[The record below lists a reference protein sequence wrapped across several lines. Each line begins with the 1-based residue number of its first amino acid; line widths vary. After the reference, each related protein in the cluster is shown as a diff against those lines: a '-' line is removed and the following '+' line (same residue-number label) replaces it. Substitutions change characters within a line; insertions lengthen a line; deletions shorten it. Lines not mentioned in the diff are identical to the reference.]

1 MPHVLPRVAIA
12 EISADQNVCK
22 IVYENHFNL
31 LNVAFTGASRAEAEK
46 SRLQRVRQIQAL
58 EASNVCNLT
67 AAQNAERDLDECK
80 GGAERAEEDVKNL
93 KNEWR
98 GFKAVL
104 AGGGSQI
111 SGFSEHRT
119 CLVTCRRMKGLTLV
133 GEWLRLGRIQG

>member
-1 MPHVLPRVAIA
+1 MPHVLPRVTIA
-12 EISADQNVCK
+12 EISADPNVCK
-22 IVYENHFNL
+22 IVYENNFNL

-58 EASNVCNLT
+58 EASNLCNLK
-67 AAQNAERDLDECK
+67 AAQNAKRDLDECK

-104 AGGGSQI
+104 AGGWSQI

-119 CLVTCRRMKGLTLV
+119 RHVTCSRMKGLTLV
-133 GEWLRLGRIQG
+133 GEWLRLVPH

>member
-1 MPHVLPRVAIA
+1 MPHVLPRVTIA

-22 IVYENHFNL
+22 IVYENNFNL
-31 LNVAFTGASRAEAEK
+31 FNVAFTGSRAEAEK

-67 AAQNAERDLDECK
+67 AAQNAKRDLDECK

-104 AGGGSQI
+104 AGGWSQI